1 MYKVVRKNKSYDKRK
16 LVIYDDNDNKIVEVE
31 PCFGWFCWSKR
42 LDDTIHSITRMEV
55 LKNLY
60 WLLGHDCDEEEWIR
74 SIERWD
80 SGKGIYGVPL
90 ATGQTIYPSQFHNID
105 EKYLAL
111 ESFNNA

>member
-1 MYKVVRKNKSYDKRK
+1 MYEVIKKNKTYKKRK
-16 LVIYDDNDNKIVEVE
+16 LIIYDDNDKKIAEVT
-31 PCFGWFCWSKR
+31 PWGGWFCWSNK
-42 LDDTIHSITRMEV
+42 LDKNFSIIRMEV

-60 WLLGHDCDEEEWIR
+60 WLLGHDSDEEEWIR

-90 ATGQTIYPSQFHNID
+90 ATGQTIHPTQFHNID
-105 EKYLAL
+105 EKYSAL